1 MNFNILKKNRD
12 KTAKVEGSKKKYYSH
27 LSGTTSD
34 DKRTLKAYSTI
45 LKTFLNDNNLPWIP
59 PLLYMGKFI
68 IDFKKKPNSLMTSW
82 LRNATL

>member
-1 MNFNILKKNRD
+1 MSLISFDPPSDVFRRYQKKSVSCNGLMNFNILKKNRD

-45 LKTFLNDNNLPWIP
+45 LKTFLNYNNLP
-59 PLLYMGKFI
+59 
-68 IDFKKKPNSLMTSW
+68 
-82 LRNATL
+82 